1 METHFKYY
9 FHRTDCPVFKRR
21 EFLLSEP
28 SRIIWC
34 HLLSFVIHSFLLLE
48 AHFHSESL
56 GNPHTTS
63 ARYLSDATFSRYF
76 KTEPLQRF
84 GGFGEDF
91 ISELQNQ
98 SSRPLRDFN
107 IANPFWLALFKR
119 EMNWLRNCSALLEAL
134 SQRTA
139 DDVIK
144 LHRVFSIERRHDLRT
159 DVNDPL
165 IPIFRLL
172 TSAGQQAM
180 DQQLRIWIICSFL
193 ILKIWKDKKN
203 KVTEKWP
210 MKCSPI

>member
-1 METHFKYY
+1 MSFAVICNS
-9 FHRTDCPVFKRR
+9 FI
-21 EFLLSEP
+21 FLL
-28 SRIIWC
+28 
-34 HLLSFVIHSFLLLE
+34 VE

-63 ARYLSDATFSRYF
+63 ARCLSDATFSRYF

-84 GGFGEDF
+84 VGFGEDF

-98 SSRPLRDFN
+98 SSQPLRDFN

-119 EMNWLRNCSALLEAL
+119 EMNWLWDCSALLEAL

-139 DDVIK
+139 DEVIK
-144 LHRVFSIERRHDLRT
+144 SHRVFSIERRHDFRA

-172 TSAGQQAM
+172 TSAGQQAT
-180 DQQLRIWIICSFL
+180 DQQLRVRIICSFL
-193 ILKIWKDKKN
+193 ILKIRKDKK

-210 MKCSPI
+210 MKCSFI